1 MLERNNPSIPRRQE
15 DDLLRRSRF
24 GGGIRRGFGVN
35 EPPASPVLETVDS
48 ANETL
53 DDRNGIAKKRLAMAY
68 IPKQKWQNLLSPESA
83 LTNGTV
89 FRELVFPFEGRTI
102 RRR

>member
-24 GGGIRRGFGVN
+24 GNGIRRGFGLN
-35 EPPASPVLETVDS
+35 EPSASPVMEEVAS
-48 ANETL
+48 ENETIE
-53 DDRNGIAKKRLAMAY
+53 DRNGPAQKRLAMAY
-68 IPKQKWQNLLSPESA
+68 IPNQKWQNLLSPESA
-83 LTNGTV
+83 LMNGTE